1 MCYDSWRGV
10 SSNHTVAVKKY
21 GTAFSD
27 VYRVGDYATAQPWWL
42 HQMNPTKARSIVMRR
57 GWIQM
62 ATRVPKRLWVAAKLQ
77 AIAENVT
84 LEELLTEALEEH
96 LARSVG
102 PSDAPS
108 ARANG
113 AVGRGRTDRTRR

>member
-1 MCYDSWRGV
+1 
-10 SSNHTVAVKKY
+10 
-21 GTAFSD
+21 
-27 VYRVGDYATAQPWWL
+27 
-42 HQMNPTKARSIVMRR
+42 MNPSKARSIVMRR

-62 ATRVPKRLWVAAKLQ
+62 ATRVPKRLWVAVKLQ

-102 PSDAPS
+102 ASHAPSD
-108 ARANG
+108 R
-113 AVGRGRTDRTRR
+113 